1 MSKYKLSYPQILEHL
16 ERIDKHL
23 HMSYKEFI
31 IPFQGNC
38 KMEDIALGMM
48 LHVGLVGYEPIIKYE
63 KLEEGTAGHICLNNN
78 PDRKVYITL
87 SNEKDV
93 QRDSQLATLAHEICH
108 KLLYA
113 HNCYFPIMGD
123 YNETLTD
130 IATIYAGFGKLTI
143 NGCEIQTYETD
154 GFGTHTKTTTH
165 YTGYLGVRDYI
176 SAYKIVCLVN
186 NIPQSDYEY
195 GLDRSKLTILQNNQQ
210 IQHIQDTGKDLPT
223 ILKAYR
229 TSNLSSD
236 SAFMRDIIQIEAY
249 VKDLK
254 QRISEHQKEAIN
266 KFKGLENS
274 DGKITNPYGVLLIQ
288 SNCSFQDEVQTD
300 IEHRLK
306 SFEKVLD
313 DIAPNNTIT
322 DRTLNLVC
330 PVCGYSK
337 ENALNEHKK
346 IVIRCPKCHNVFY
359 WDASLPIGEE
369 KQQKN
374 KSRSILDRLKNLFK

>member
-16 ERIDKHL
+16 ERIDKYL

-63 KLEEGTAGHICLNNN
+63 KLDEGTAGHICLNNN

-87 SNEKDV
+87 SNGKDV

-113 HNCYFPIMGD
+113 HNCYFPLMGD

-130 IATIYAGFGKLTI
+130 IATIYVGFGKLTI

-154 GFGTHTKTTTH
+154 GFGTRTKTTTH

-176 SAYKIVCLVN
+176 SAYKTVCLVN

-195 GLDRSKLTILQNNQQ
+195 GLDKSKLTILQNNQQ
-210 IQHIQDTGKDLPT
+210 IQNIRVTGKDLST
-223 ILKAYR
+223 ILKAYQ
-229 TSNLSSD
+229 TSNLSTD
-236 SAFMRDIIQIEAY
+236 SAFMRDIIQLEEY
-249 VKDLK
+249 VQDLK
-254 QRISEHQKEAIN
+254 RRISKHQKETIS
-266 KFKGLENS
+266 KYKGLEND
-274 DGKITNPYGVLLIQ
+274 DGKIINPYGVLLVQ
-288 SNCSFQDEVQTD
+288 SNCAFQDEVQTD
-300 IEHRLK
+300 IERRLK
-306 SFEKVLD
+306 SFEKILD
-313 DIAPNNTIT
+313 DIASNNTIT
-322 DRTLNLVC
+322 DRTLNIVC

-337 ENALNEHKK
+337 ENALKEHKK
-346 IVIRCPKCHNVFY
+346 IMIRCPKCYNVFY
-359 WDASLPIGEE
+359 WDASLSGETGKQIKHEHIGFL
-369 KQQKN
+369 
-374 KSRSILDRLKNLFK
+374 RRLRNIFK